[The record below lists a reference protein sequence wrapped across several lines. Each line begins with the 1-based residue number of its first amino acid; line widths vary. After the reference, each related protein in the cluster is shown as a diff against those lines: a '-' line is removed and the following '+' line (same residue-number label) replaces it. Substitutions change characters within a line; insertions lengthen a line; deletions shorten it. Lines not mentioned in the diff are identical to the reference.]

1 MLPKKKGMVIEMEEN
16 KQVVE
21 VEYDKNL
28 VEEYKKNYIMEEE
41 GIGAI
46 EGEVYD
52 TQVTLNETPFNE
64 MIEDG
69 EVIVDDKNE

>member
-1 MLPKKKGMVIEMEEN
+1 MEET
-16 KQVVE
+16 KQIVE
-21 VEYDKNL
+21 VEYDENL
-28 VEEYKKNYIMEEE
+28 VNDYKNNYIMEEE

-52 TQVTLNETPFNE
+52 AQGKLNEVPFDE

-69 EVIVDDKNE
+69 EVTIDD

>member
-1 MLPKKKGMVIEMEEN
+1 
-16 KQVVE
+16 
-21 VEYDKNL
+21 
-28 VEEYKKNYIMEEE
+28 MEEE

-69 EVIVDDKNE
+69 EVVIDD

>member
-1 MLPKKKGMVIEMEEN
+1 MEEN
-16 KQVVE
+16 KQVIE
-21 VEYDKNL
+21 VEYDKEK

-52 TQVTLNETPFNE
+52 TQEKLNEVPFNE

-69 EVIVDDKNE
+69 EVIIDDKNN

>member
-1 MLPKKKGMVIEMEEN
+1 MEEN
-16 KQVVE
+16 KQVIE
-21 VEYDKNL
+21 VEYDKEK

-52 TQVTLNETPFNE
+52 TQEKLNEVPFNE

-69 EVIVDDKNE
+69 EVIIDDKND